1 MVEPFVFND
10 FETDEEQGRIPVED
24 EFTSDFSEYS
34 DSIHCEEEEIRSE
47 PEGVD
52 VEQQTRVMFEQAYQQ
67 GEKAGFE
74 MGMKKVD
81 ALVARLN
88 AYMEELIQFKEEL
101 VKRSEG
107 LTIELALQF
116 SESIV
121 LKSCEDNREIVADM
135 VRKALEMYEAQDEIV
150 VRVRR
155 DDMKYFRNFEGFNN
169 IRVTPDDSLREPGF
183 VIETNFGDLD
193 GKISTQIEELRKYFE
208 HGQLY

>member
-10 FETDEEQGRIPVED
+10 FETDEEQEKRSPED
-24 EFTSDFSEYS
+24 EFTSDYSEYN
-34 DSIHCEEEEIRSE
+34 DTFPGGKAEILPE
-47 PEGVD
+47 PEGID
-52 VEQQTRVMFEQAYQQ
+52 VEQQTRAMFEQAYQQ

-81 ALVARLN
+81 SLLARLN
-88 AYMEELIQFKEEL
+88 AYLEEL
-101 VKRSEG
+101 VHFKDELVTRSEG

-116 SESIV
+116 AESVV
-121 LKSCEDNREIVADM
+121 LKSCEDSREIVSGM

-155 DDMKYFRNFEGFNN
+155 DDLKYFKNFEGFNN

-193 GKISTQIEELRKYFE
+193 GKISTQIEELRKHFE
-208 HGQLY
+208 RGQLY